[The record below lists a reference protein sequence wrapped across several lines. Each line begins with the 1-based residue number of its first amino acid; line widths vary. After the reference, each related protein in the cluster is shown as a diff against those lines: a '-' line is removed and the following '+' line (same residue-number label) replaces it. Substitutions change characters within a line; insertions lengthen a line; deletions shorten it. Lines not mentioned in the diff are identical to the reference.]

1 MKLNLHLN
9 NHRPLQF
16 ILIICCCLV
25 IFISSSFAL
34 PPLDTSKPLEI
45 LALNQETQPVFYL
58 TSQLSYS
65 HSWFTE
71 PSPLASFTPLTE
83 PSLSYVN
90 SVLPTN
96 ETDDTLNFLLTLGK
110 TKPNYT
116 QIAEDLSK
124 LSQYFSEISLS
135 VLPSDSMT
143 DQDYLEQY
151 ELLYS
156 VLNEK
161 QLSSISMIAYPPTT
175 TELSL
180 YNRNS
185 VAYVGT
191 VLRRQ
196 ADLETL
202 HQIYQYFYNKK
213 PLVVRDEIKT
223 FYTNDAEVAAREI
236 TASYY
241 MLAVNY
247 PDIEMIF
254 SPYVAPPIPYED
266 SYVLSSSDVNFN
278 LFNIIYSRLLS
289 KPWLTTS
296 TKTVSKLSPYE
307 PLQDYDIITGTTELI
322 LSPDATVLHQLE
334 TLEPKHYSLYFK
346 WNNELLNLN
355 LSYPYSIIIDTQNQP
370 SGVSRLYVVLQDN
383 KTQARQ
389 SYAIDLTI
397 NHTSDSKRAQ
407 RITKDIK
414 IHSTYT
420 KPNKTYIPILMYHT
434 IEDTVLPENQN
445 SHVETAVFESQMSAL
460 LENGYTPI
468 NFYDLK
474 NYSAGL
480 IELPDHPII
489 ITMDDGYLNNYTN
502 AYPIYKKYNIE
513 ATLFVSPYYMK
524 PENTER
530 HFGWLAAK
538 EMEDSGLIDIQPH
551 GYDHTPLPYLSLR
564 DVKYHT
570 LLAKGLIEMN
580 LGPRDVSVLA
590 YPQFRHNRHTV
601 RLLNNLGFD
610 FQITNLA
617 TEGTVLSPK
626 ADFSPPK
633 LKRINVPNTMSP
645 DELIA
650 ILNNLTS

>member
-9 NHRPLQF
+9 YRRPLQF
-16 ILIICCCLV
+16 VLIICCCLM
-25 IFISSSFAL
+25 IFIFSSFAL
-34 PPLDTSKPLEI
+34 PPLNTSKLLEV
-45 LALNQETQPVFYL
+45 LALNQETEPVFYL
-58 TSQLSYS
+58 TSQLTYN
-65 HSWFTE
+65 HAWFTE
-71 PSPLASFTPLTE
+71 PSLSHASI
-83 PSLSYVN
+83 N
-90 SVLPTN
+90 VLPSN
-96 ETDDTLNFLLTLGK
+96 KTDNGLNLLLTLSE
-110 TKPNYT
+110 TELNYT

-135 VLPSDSMT
+135 ILPSDSMT
-143 DQDYLEQY
+143 DQTYLEQY

-156 VLNEK
+156 VLHEK
-161 QLSSISMIAYPPTT
+161 QLSSVSMIAYPPTT
-175 TELSL
+175 TKLSL
-180 YNRNS
+180 YNRTS

-191 VLRRQ
+191 VLRKQ
-196 ADLETL
+196 DDLNTL
-202 HQIYQYFYNKK
+202 HQIYQYFYDKK
-213 PLVVRDEIKT
+213 PLVVRDDIKT
-223 FYTNDAEVAAREI
+223 FYANDAQLAAREI
-236 TASYY
+236 TTSYY

-247 PDIEMIF
+247 PAIEMIF
-254 SPYVAPPIPYED
+254 SPYVAPPVSYED

-296 TKTVSKLSPYE
+296 TKTVSKHSPYE
-307 PLQDYDIITGTTELI
+307 PLKDYDIISDTTELI
-322 LSPDATVLHQLE
+322 LSPNATVLHELNA
-334 TLEPKHYSLYFK
+334 LEPKHYSLYFK
-346 WNNELLNLN
+346 WNNELLTLN
-355 LSYPYSIIIDTQNQP
+355 LSYPYSVIIDTQNQP
-370 SGVSRLYVVLQDN
+370 NGISRLYVVLQDN
-383 KTQARQ
+383 KKQTRQ

-397 NHTSDSKRAQ
+397 NHPSDAKRAE

-414 IHSTYT
+414 VQSTYT
-420 KPNKTYIPILMYHT
+420 KPSKTYIPILMYHT

-445 SHVETAVFESQMSAL
+445 SHVETRVFESQMRAL

-474 NYSAGL
+474 NYSDGL
-480 IELPDHPII
+480 IELPDHPVI

-530 HFGWLAAK
+530 HFGWLAAQ
-538 EMEDSGLIDIQPH
+538 EMEASGLIDIQPH
-551 GYDHTPLPYLSLR
+551 GYDHTPFPYLSLN
-564 DVKYHT
+564 DVKYHA
-570 LLAKGLIEMN
+570 LLAKGLIEMH

-610 FQITNLA
+610 FQIINLA
-617 TEGTVLSPK
+617 TKGTVLSPG
-626 ADFSPPK
+626 ASFSPPK
-633 LKRINVPNTMSP
+633 LRRINVPNTMSP

-650 ILNNLTS
+650 TLNNLTS